1 MTPQL
6 QQAIKLLQLSALDL
20 EQEIQDRIT
29 DNPMLELEED
39 DSPAMAERAPAD
51 RTDAEVDAERA
62 DIPEELPVDSQ
73 WDDVYQSLGS
83 AGSVSGAAGEDW
95 DPDGR
100 TTYEESLTDHLMWQ
114 LNLTPFSPT
123 DHAIATALIDAIDAD
138 GMLTADL
145 DELAAAFNSED
156 PDVGIEEVMMVLHRV
171 QHFDPIGVGARSLGE
186 CLSLQLA
193 ALAGDTPWRDEALCV
208 VRDHLNLLAAH
219 DYSGLSKALKLD
231 TEALGQVVAL
241 IQTLN
246 PRPGSAIG
254 GPPPEYVVPEVMVR
268 KVVRGGTARWVVEL
282 NADAVPKVR
291 LNEQYA
297 ALAKD
302 VKTGKDSEYLR
313 DTLAEAR
320 WFLKSLASRN
330 ETLLKVASQIV
341 EVQRGFLEYGEQ
353 AMKPLV
359 LADIAEAVDMHES
372 TISRVTSRK
381 YMHTPRG
388 VFELKYFFSS
398 HVGTSTGG
406 EVSSTAIRALIKK
419 LCAEEDPKK
428 PLSDSKLAAILAE
441 QNIKVARRTVAKYR
455 ESMNIPPSNERKRL
469 F

>member
-1 MTPQL
+1 
-6 QQAIKLLQLSALDL
+6 
-20 EQEIQDRIT
+20 
-29 DNPMLELEED
+29 
-39 DSPAMAERAPAD
+39 
-51 RTDAEVDAERA
+51 
-62 DIPEELPVDSQ
+62 
-73 WDDVYQSLGS
+73 
-83 AGSVSGAAGEDW
+83 
-95 DPDGR
+95 
-100 TTYEESLTDHLMWQ
+100 
-114 LNLTPFSPT
+114 
-123 DHAIATALIDAIDAD
+123 
-138 GMLTADL
+138 
-145 DELAAAFNSED
+145 
-156 PDVGIEEVMMVLHRV
+156 MVLHRV

-469 F
+469 V